1 MINISS
7 ELKTLLK
14 NSKKAL
20 IKIKCGNL
28 IFGVDDETD
37 SQNPVNKN
45 NIVSFEAKIGI
56 NNNDYPLGTS
66 CSNCITVGLWDV
78 PKEVVLRGKKTEAFV
93 GYIHD
98 GYIEW
103 IPLGVFYPEKP
114 VRADRITSFTAYDKM
129 YDLSFPYAA
138 GISGQQTPYAVLQDM
153 ARIGG
158 FELDSSIEDILAD
171 TFVTVGDSE
180 VEYIS
185 WGTFNVSLL
194 SGTDKDENANT
205 VNSAYNIN
213 DCIGYIAGF
222 VGANAQFDRYG
233 KLRLFRFNQA
243 NDEDGEPFTVTEN
256 QANNIIVSEE
266 DHIINYIYCNTGAD
280 ELCTPENTVTSV
292 TTGVKINN
300 PLFTS
305 QAELDK
311 VFTIISNEGKPF
323 SYRPIQMRCLAC
335 NPAIEPCDILRF
347 KDRLGNIYAMPAFDL
362 TYTYDGSMI
371 CDLKA
376 CAQSVQENNL
386 TGVIISRQLTPF
398 VQKNIRPLAQRIAD
412 ATESIAKVT
421 GGYVALIDTDGDG
434 IADNFYAGEHPVDLS
449 PGSDWRTKGRCV
461 RINMNGIAVSTT
473 GADGPF
479 FDFAVYFDKTQN
491 KYLINASDIAT
502 GILKG
507 IRIEAEQGKI
517 GNFVI
522 DDGIITHKGGLFADY
537 VGSVMKYRVFIQ
549 PAYYDSNTKTAA
561 DTWVF
566 STQRTTVEEDN
577 FKGTFIVYAN
587 GKVDFGNIA
596 TFDDSIIL
604 NSEKGIIYPDG
615 DNIMNPFSNYGIKIG
630 DSLYVFNNGIK
641 IGNCFYIDKQSWEFG
656 IDSEPVNRDTIESNG
671 GFVLSANNGSNAMYL
686 KASSFYL
693 FGGGLG
699 YTGAI
704 GINGNGKIVH
714 IDSSALRFKE
724 NVKTELDDELNPEKL
739 YDLPIKQFNF
749 KDEYKKDVIKGDT
762 QIGFIADDVLEI
774 YPNAALLDSKGN
786 ITGWNAHVM
795 IPAMLK
801 LIQEQKQEIDELK
814 KRIEKLE
821 RLIMDN

>member
-37 SQNPVNKN
+37 SQKSVNKN

-56 NNNDYPLGTS
+56 SNNDYPLGTS

-78 PKEVVLRGKKTEAFV
+78 PKEFVLRGQKTEAFV

-103 IPLGVFYPEKP
+103 ISLGVFYPEKP
-114 VRADRITSFTAYDKM
+114 VRRDRITSFTAYDKM
-129 YDLSFPYAA
+129 YELSFPYAA

-158 FELDSSIEDILAD
+158 FELDSSVEDVLAD

-194 SGTDKDENANT
+194 SGTDKDENGNT

-213 DCIGYIAGF
+213 DGIGYIAGF

-243 NDEDGEPFTVTEN
+243 YGEDGEPFTVTEN

-266 DHIINYIYCNTGAD
+266 DHVINFIYCNTGAD
-280 ELCTPENTVTSV
+280 EFCTPENTVTSV

-305 QAELDK
+305 QEELDK
-311 VFTIISNEGKPF
+311 VFAIISNEGKPF

-347 KDRLGNIYAMPAFDL
+347 KDRLGNTYAMPAFDL

-434 IADNFYAGEHPVDLS
+434 ITDNFYAGEHPVDLS

-461 RINMNGIAVSTT
+461 RINMNGIAVSTK

-479 FDFAVYFDKTQN
+479 TDFAVYFDKTQN

-507 IRIEAEQGKI
+507 IRVEAEQGKI

-522 DDGIITHKGGLFADY
+522 DDGEITNKGGLFADY
-537 VGSVMKYRVFIQ
+537 VGTNMKYRVFIQ
-549 PAYYDSNTKTAA
+549 PAYYDSKDKTAA
-561 DTWVF
+561 NTWVF
-566 STQRTTVEEDN
+566 STQKTTVEEDDYE
-577 FKGTFIVYAN
+577 GTYIVYAD
-587 GKVDFGNIA
+587 GKTYHNAPIL
-596 TFDDSIIL
+596 L
-604 NSEKGIIYPDG
+604 NSTIETPDR
-615 DNIMNPFSNYGIKIG
+615 DNILDPYTNSGIKIG
-630 DSLYVFNNGIK
+630 D
-641 IGNCFYIDKQSWEFG
+641 CFYFNKTGWQFDN
-656 IDSEPVNRDTIESNG
+656 IDSTSVNRDTIESTG
-671 GFVLSANNGSNAMYL
+671 GFVLSANGGANAMYL
-686 KASSFYL
+686 VANGIRMRGPTYLNYTNNTAMPVYMAANGRMYPTSSSERY
-693 FGGGLG
+693 
-699 YTGAI
+699 
-704 GINGNGKIVH
+704 K
-714 IDSSALRFKE
+714 
-724 NVKTELDDELNPEKL
+724 DEITDEIETALNPNKL
-739 YDLPIKQFNF
+739 YDLPVKQYKY
-749 KDEYKKDVIKGDT
+749 KDDYSDLSLADGV
-762 QIGFIADDVLEI
+762 QIGIIAEDVDKY
-774 YPNAALLDSKGN
+774 YPNACIYNKDGN
-786 ITGWNAHVM
+786 PESWQDRIM

-801 LIQEQKQEIDELK
+801 LIQEQRKQLDEQQNQINDLAERI
-814 KRIEKLE
+814 KRLEKL
-821 RLIMDN
+821 L

>member
-37 SQNPVNKN
+37 SQKPVNKN

-78 PKEVVLRGKKTEAFV
+78 PKEVVLRGQKTEAFV

-114 VRADRITSFTAYDKM
+114 VKRDRITSFTAYDKM
-129 YDLSFPYAA
+129 YELSFPYAA

-158 FELDSSIEDILAD
+158 FELDSSVEDVLAD
-171 TFVTVGDSE
+171 TFVNVGDSE

-194 SGTDKDENANT
+194 SGTDKDENGNT

-213 DCIGYIAGF
+213 DGIGYIAGF

-243 NDEDGEPFTVTEN
+243 YAEDGEPFTVTEN
-256 QANNIIVSEE
+256 QAKNIIVSEE
-266 DHIINYIYCNTGAD
+266 DHVINFIYCNTGAD
-280 ELCTPENTVTSV
+280 EFCTPENTVTSV

-305 QAELDK
+305 QEELDK
-311 VFTIISNEGKPF
+311 VFSIISNEGKPF
-323 SYRPIQMRCLAC
+323 SYRPIQMCCLAC

-347 KDRLGNIYAMPAFDL
+347 KDRFGNTYAMPAFDL

-461 RINMNGIAVSTT
+461 RINMNGIAVSTK

-479 FDFAVYFDKTQN
+479 IDFAVYFDKTLN

-502 GILKG
+502 GTLSG
-507 IRIEAEQGKI
+507 IRVEAEQGKI
-517 GNFVI
+517 GSFVI
-522 DDGIITHKGGLFADY
+522 DDGTITHKGGLFADY

-549 PAYYDSNTKTAA
+549 PAYYDSDTKTAA

-566 STQRTTVEEDN
+566 STQRTTVEEDSYD
-577 FKGTFIVYAN
+577 GTFIVYAN
-587 GKVDFGNIA
+587 GKVDFNNTA
-596 TFDDSIIL
+596 TFNDVATFNNSAIL
-604 NSEKGIIYPDG
+604 NSDKGITYPDG
-615 DNIMNPFSNYGIKIG
+615 SNIINPYS
-630 DSLYVFNNGIK
+630 NNGIK
-641 IGNCFYIDKQSWEFG
+641 IGNCFYLAKNEWTFPG
-656 IDSEPVNRDTIESNG
+656 IDSSGVKRDTIDSTG
-671 GFVLSANNGSNAMYL
+671 GFVLCANGGNNAMYFQ
-686 KASSFYL
+686 ASSFYL
-693 FGGGLG
+693 KGGGIE
-699 YTGAI
+699 YAGAI
-704 GINGNGKIVH
+704 GINANGKIVH

-749 KDEYKKDVIKGDT
+749 KDEYKDNVIKGDT

-774 YPNAALLDSKGN
+774 YPNAALIDSNGN
-786 ITGWNAHVM
+786 VSGWNAHII

-801 LIQEQKQEIDELK
+801 LIQDQKKQLDKQESQINDLSEEI
-814 KRIEKLE
+814 KRLE
-821 RLIMDN
+821 NLL